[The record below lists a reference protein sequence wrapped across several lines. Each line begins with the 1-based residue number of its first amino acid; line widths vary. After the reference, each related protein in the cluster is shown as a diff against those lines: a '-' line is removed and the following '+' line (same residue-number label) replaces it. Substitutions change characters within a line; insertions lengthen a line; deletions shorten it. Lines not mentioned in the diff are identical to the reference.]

1 MNREPIYQLSTLRR
15 KLWFKE
21 RLGVVM
27 CVLGLFLWPIS
38 LRIVETTPMPPGQI
52 GISKGFWPVVT
63 CCSLIIIGCVLL
75 MWDGFPKDDE
85 L

>member
-1 MNREPIYQLSTLRR
+1 MPGNRR

-38 LRIVETTPMPPGQI
+38 LRVAEMNPMTPGDI
-52 GISKGFWPVVT
+52 GLSKGFGPIIT
-63 CCSLIIIGCVLL
+63 CCFFVIVGCVLI